1 MSGIREVSQ
10 ASYELWPVGERYEYF
25 PVTYLEPS
33 GASNRRT
40 LGYDVYYDRVNRAV
54 MKQARDT
61 GLTRTSGKVDLADA
75 GLSREVFLI
84 YTPVYR

>member
-1 MSGIREVSQ
+1 MSDIREESQ

-33 GASNRRT
+33 GASDRRI

-54 MKQARDT
+54 MKQAWDT
-61 GLTRTSGKVDLADA
+61 RLLRASGKVDLVEA
-75 GLSREVFLI
+75 GLSREVFLV
-84 YTPVYR
+84 YTLVYR